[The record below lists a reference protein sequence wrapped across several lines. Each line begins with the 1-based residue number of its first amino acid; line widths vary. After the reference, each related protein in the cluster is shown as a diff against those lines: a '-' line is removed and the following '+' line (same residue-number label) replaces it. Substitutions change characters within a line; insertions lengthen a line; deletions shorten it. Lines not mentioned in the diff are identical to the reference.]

1 MLRRTIPTSG
11 DWLQHGRLKTSQHIP
26 YRVSESQ
33 SQYCRRRARVRK
45 EVFGGAETGAH
56 RSGTEGA
63 VAAVLGFAAAAY
75 TCYFFAPGF
84 ASGALLG
91 ACAPGAITTG
101 RNWWMGVLAL

>member
-1 MLRRTIPTSG
+1 M
-11 DWLQHGRLKTSQHIP
+11 
-26 YRVSESQ
+26 
-33 SQYCRRRARVRK
+33 RK

-91 ACAPGAITTG
+91 ARVPSAINTS
-101 RNWWMGVLAL
+101 RKWCMGV